1 MAHGLFILVVIN
13 LQYFYNWLEFIFML
27 EFN

>member
-1 MAHGLFILVVIN
+1 MAGGLYILVVIN
-13 LQYFYNWLEFIFML
+13 LQYFYNWLDFIIML